1 MIQHH
6 IAIIC
11 SSETSV
17 RFYNALGFAEKSR
30 VPRENDT
37 IIWMNDGQTTLE
49 LFIDPTHPPRVDRP
63 EAMGLRHLAFETENV
78 HELWE
83 QLLPWNPEEIRIR
96 DGVETFFVKDPDGC
110 PMEIRE
116 KAK

>member
-11 SSETSV
+11 SSERSV

-30 VPRENDT
+30 IPRENDT
-37 IIWMNDGQTTLE
+37 IIWMSDGQTTLE

-78 HELWE
+78 RELRE
-83 QLLPWNPEEIRIR
+83 QLLPWNPEEILIR

-110 PMEIRE
+110 PMEIRG
-116 KAK
+116 KA